1 MTTSYPG
8 RRAVS
13 LWVFCLIVFIV
24 SLQAAA
30 QTRGPERRSPA
41 GDEAPPPNAASSP
54 DPQAT
59 PTPSVRSSPESLEK
73 RFFKNI
79 LADQSAIWTS
89 PFHLQRGDAKW
100 GIPLALS
107 AATLIATDRHT
118 SGKLVENGDNL
129 NRLRV
134 SKYISQI
141 GAVYTTAGVAG
152 AFYIFGRAG
161 HNARARETGVLAAE
175 ALLNSSIVVG
185 ALKLASQRQRPP
197 TDDSSGEFFD
207 GGSSFPSGH
216 AIDAWSVAA
225 VIGEEYGQHRPL
237 VRFGVYGLAAAVS
250 ISRYT
255 GRNHFLSD
263 VLIGSAM
270 GYGIG
275 RYVYHKHH
283 DQALDSPNGKQT
295 SSLLHSRLF
304 PSIEPLYSARAR
316 VYGARMAWAF

>member
-1 MTTSYPG
+1 
-8 RRAVS
+8 
-13 LWVFCLIVFIV
+13 
-24 SLQAAA
+24 
-30 QTRGPERRSPA
+30 
-41 GDEAPPPNAASSP
+41 
-54 DPQAT
+54 
-59 PTPSVRSSPESLEK
+59 LEK
-73 RFFKNI
+73 KFFRNI
-79 LADQSAIWTS
+79 LADQGAIWTS

-100 GIPLALS
+100 GIPFVLS

-118 SGKLVENGDNL
+118 SGELVEHGDNL
-129 NRLRV
+129 NRLRI
-134 SKYISQI
+134 SKDISQL

-197 TDDSSGEFFD
+197 TDNSSGEFFD
-207 GGSSFPSGH
+207 GGTSFPSGH
-216 AIDAWSVAA
+216 AIDAWSVAT
-225 VIGEEYGQHRPL
+225 VIAEEYGHHRPL
-237 VRFGVYGLAAAVS
+237 VRFGVYGLATAVS

-263 VLIGSAM
+263 VLVGSAM

-283 DQALDSPNGKQT
+283 DQALDSSNGKQ

-304 PSIEPLYSARAR
+304 PSIEPLYSAHAR
-316 VYGARMAWAF
+316 VYGARMAWDF